1 MSRQSGNSTFYFL
14 GKKGMKSE
22 TNALLKKSGKN
33 ENYGSQVS
41 ILKLVPNA
49 V

>member
-1 MSRQSGNSTFYFL
+1 MSRQSDDSIFYFL

-22 TNALLKKSGKN
+22 TDALLKKSGKN
-33 ENYGSQVS
+33 ENYGSQAS